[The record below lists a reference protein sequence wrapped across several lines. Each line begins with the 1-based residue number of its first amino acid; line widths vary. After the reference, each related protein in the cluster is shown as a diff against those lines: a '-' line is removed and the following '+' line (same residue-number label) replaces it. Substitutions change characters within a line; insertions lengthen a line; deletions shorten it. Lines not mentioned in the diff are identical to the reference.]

1 MRRVAAATFGGFLA
15 ASVLLAVRIEE
26 VRIPMKD
33 GVRLAADIWRP
44 DEGAGPF
51 PVLLEY
57 LPYRKTEARGG
68 ATPSTPTSSATDMS
82 SPAWTSVGR
91 ETARAR

>member
-1 MRRVAAATFGGFLA
+1 MRRVATAALGGFFA
-15 ASVLLAVRIEE
+15 ASCLLAVRIDE

-33 GVRLAADIWRP
+33 GVRLAADVWRP
-44 DEGAGPF
+44 EDGNGPW

-68 ATPSTPTSSATDMS
+68 SSSALS
-82 SPAWTSVGR
+82 LKVFAPVP
-91 ETARAR
+91 RAFTKCTTRSAMTR